1 MKTELSAVSAK
12 VPDQR
17 LPRYQRLRE
26 MLAERIT
33 QGEWAP
39 GLAIPAETELAAEY
53 GVALGTLRSA
63 VGLLVD
69 EGMLARAHGKGTFV
83 RSELAQASM
92 FRFFR
97 FRGQAHQDATA
108 IPKSIIHDLR
118 EVALAPDLSERLGAG
133 RSRRGIFMLRTRSF
147 TDAPHLLEKIWLPLQ
162 PFKTLLRLDRTAF
175 GDLLYPFYRERCNVV
190 VARASE
196 EIGFGTL
203 AQKDAALLRMATGHP
218 VAVIERT
225 AFSLAG
231 EPVEFRITQG
241 DAYCFHYGVEIK

>member
-1 MKTELSAVSAK
+1 VKSDLSAPSAR
-12 VPDQR
+12 VPDRR

-26 MLAERIT
+26 LLAERIT

-83 RSELAQASM
+83 RGELAQQSM

-97 FRGQAHQDATA
+97 FRGQAHQDSSA
-108 IPKSIIHDLR
+108 IPKSVIHDLR
-118 EVALAPDLSERLGAG
+118 EVTLAPDLSERLGAG
-133 RSRRGIFMLRTRSF
+133 RSRRGIFVLRTRSF
-147 TDAPHLLEKIWLPLQ
+147 SGIPQLLEKIWLPLQ
-162 PFKTLLRLDRTAF
+162 PFKALLRLERSAF
-175 GDLLYPFYRERCNVV
+175 GDLLYPFYRERCGVV
-190 VARASE
+190 VARAGE

-203 AQKDAALLRMATGHP
+203 AQKDAALLRLTAGHP

-231 EPVEFRITQG
+231 DPVEFRITQG